1 MIRLLHRYGADIKQT
16 NNLGLSPMHF
26 AAKADRAFA
35 LTFLYKNGADPDSV
49 DNEYL
54 TPLHWACY
62 MASEEAIYFLL
73 AWSKAINQ

>member
-1 MIRLLHRYGADIKQT
+1 MIRLLHRYGANIKQK

-49 DNEYL
+49 DNE
-54 TPLHWACY
+54 
-62 MASEEAIYFLL
+62 
-73 AWSKAINQ
+73 

>member
-1 MIRLLHRYGADIKQT
+1 
-16 NNLGLSPMHF
+16 MHF

-35 LTFLYKNGADPDSV
+35 LTFLYKNGANPDCT
-49 DNEYL
+49 DKEGL

-73 AWSKAINQ
+73 AWSKAIN